1 MVGPEMK
8 GTWNTV
14 SDSLFQDSSFFF
26 LFVVRDNTLLSSLFA
41 DFGSLSVPLFTS
53 LSPCSSLVP
62 VGCVWWRWGWMTGWG
77 KMGPERFLLL
87 LLVRCAW
94 WHSSFFS
101 LQILVLFC
109 FTSLVERCFSS
120 FFFSILL
127 IRGLTWIRF
136 FYLPDLAHN
145 CVLSPLV
152 PVVVIKAK
160 GTRNFVLSYFVPVVG
175 IKAKGTME
183 LGEFRNNCCAC
194 CAWWHNGLRVVTLL
208 SVRGDTII
216 CACLALWR
224 QTSTSS
230 RGLSPRPGSG
240 RAGGVGKGSAW

>member
-1 MVGPEMK
+1 MGIEIWPPVLMWWWRACCSSGLR
-8 GTWNTV
+8 TTCARYLLIF
-14 SDSLFQDSSFFF
+14 SL
-26 LFVVRDNTLLSSLFA
+26 LFSSLQVLIL
-41 DFGSLSVPLFTS
+41 FGSLCFTS
-53 LSPCSSLVP
+53 LSPSSSLVP
-62 VGCVWWRWGWMTGWG
+62 VDCVWWRWGWMTGWG

-136 FYLPDLAHN
+136 FYLPDLARN
-145 CVLSPLV
+145 CVLSFLV

-175 IKAKGTME
+175 IKVKGT
-183 LGEFRNNCCAC
+183 
-194 CAWWHNGLRVVTLL
+194 
-208 SVRGDTII
+208 RG
-216 CACLALWR
+216 
-224 QTSTSS
+224 
-230 RGLSPRPGSG
+230 PRDNF
-240 RAGGVGKGSAW
+240 